1 MQACLEA
8 SPKQRLVAICLSQ
21 LHRRVASRTG
31 YSHSGNRAAMLA
43 CYAEWHGQE
52 LGHSDCLLQFL
63 PASFLYSAGWLEL
76 SVCYLIPI
84 LSLLPGVWAAG
95 KKHSP
100 LSHAPQH
107 ILMN

>member
-1 MQACLEA
+1 M
-8 SPKQRLVAICLSQ
+8 IY
-21 LHRRVASRTG
+21 RV
-31 YSHSGNRAAMLA
+31 LA
-43 CYAEWHGQE
+43 GQAEWPGQE
-52 LGHSDCLLQFL
+52 PWSQSSAAIVCCSSC
-63 PASFLYSAGWLEL
+63 PASFLCSAGWLEL
-76 SVCYLIPI
+76 SVCYLIPV

>member
-1 MQACLEA
+1 MV
-8 SPKQRLVAICLSQ
+8 SIQRGAAVLS
-21 LHRRVASRTG
+21 G
-31 YSHSGNRAAMLA
+31 MGRARSQGLSAA
-43 CYAEWHGQE
+43 VPAGPAP
-52 LGHSDCLLQFL
+52 FL
-63 PASFLYSAGWLEL
+63 CPAGWLEL